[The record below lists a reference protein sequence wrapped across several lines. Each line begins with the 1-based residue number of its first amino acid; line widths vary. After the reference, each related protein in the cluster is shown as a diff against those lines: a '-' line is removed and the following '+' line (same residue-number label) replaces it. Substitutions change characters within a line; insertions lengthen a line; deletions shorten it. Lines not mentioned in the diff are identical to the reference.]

1 MQVKSSLAFE
11 IILKLICC
19 RESKFST
26 AGPTIWTPPCA
37 RRTRSTSVS
46 CNLDQDKKIKRG
58 AYKPVALRKSNNNS
72 LDVGVSLP
80 KEKQQQHPC
89 GEGKLHQGGGHQVH
103 HSEVDKV
110 HQGGGHQVH
119 RGHQVYTAP
128 ATSPLERRYTAHSH
142 LGRVLGKY
150 EVGFEKMF
158 IALPLPFEIVH
169 RALHL

>member
-26 AGPTIWTPPCA
+26 AGPTIWTPPCG

-46 CNLDQDKKIKRG
+46 
-58 AYKPVALRKSNNNS
+58 VALRKSNNNS
-72 LDVGVSLP
+72 LDVCVSLP

-103 HSEVDKV
+103 HNKVDKV

-150 EVGFEKMF
+150 EVGFEKMLF
-158 IALPLPFEIVH
+158 ALPLPIEIVH

>member
-80 KEKQQQHPC
+80 KENQQQHSC
-89 GEGKLHQGGGHQVH
+89 GEG
-103 HSEVDKV
+103 KV

-150 EVGFEKMF
+150 EVGFEKML
-158 IALPLPFEIVH
+158 IALPLPIEIVH

>member
-89 GEGKLHQGGGHQVH
+89 GEGKLH

-110 HQGGGHQVH
+110 HQVH

-128 ATSPLERRYTAHSH
+128 ATSPLERRYTARSH

-158 IALPLPFEIVH
+158 ITEKYY
-169 RALHL
+169 